1 MAEYETLRD
10 LLLLFGLGVIV
21 VMAFHRI
28 RVPPIVGF
36 LITGVLCGPYGFGL
50 IRNVDDVEALAE
62 VGVVLL
68 LFTVGIEFSVQ
79 QLVRLRTFLLS
90 GGGAQ
95 VGGTLVLV
103 ALLARALG
111 SPWPVAIFLGMVVAL
126 SSTAIVLRT
135 LTDRGEIDTPHGS
148 AAVAI
153 LIFQDLCIVPMVLL
167 TPFLG
172 ANGTTTSLSI
182 VLLKALAF
190 VIGAVVAARFA
201 VPWLLQQVVNT
212 RQREVFLLTVILLAL
227 GAAFASAAVGLS
239 LALGAFIAG
248 LIISESEYSHQ
259 ALGEILP
266 LREVFNS
273 LFFVSIGM
281 LFDIR
286 TIIERPVAVAVALLA
301 VLLIKTAVAGGVTLA
316 SGRPIRVAL
325 IVGISLAQIGEFS
338 FVLSK
343 VGLEAGLLDASLN
356 QLFLAVAVATMAI
369 TPLAMR
375 AAPGLATWVDRRVPA
390 RWRHDG
396 AETPTSSESLA
407 GLTDHVIIVGYG
419 LNGRNLARVLHRSG
433 IRFAVID
440 LNPETVKAERARGRT
455 IVYGD
460 ATHEEILRFVNVTHA
475 RVLVVA
481 ISDAITT
488 RNAVA
493 LARRLNPALHIVVRS
508 RYVKEMEPLLALGT
522 DEVVSEEFETS
533 IEIFSR
539 VLRRYLV
546 PRDVVERMIEN
557 IRQTGYEA
565 LRTAPQGGIPVGT
578 LGRFASG
585 LTVDVVQVEAGSE
598 VEGRPLA
605 VTGLRQR
612 TGVSVVGIQ
621 RATGERLANPSG
633 EDALDVGDVVLL
645 IGRPDQL
652 ASAAVMFRGPEASE
666 PLTPDAQRLSEEIR
680 AQ

>member
-1 MAEYETLRD
+1 MAEYGTLRD

-36 LITGVLCGPYGFGL
+36 LITGVVCGPYGFGL
-50 IRNVDDVEALAE
+50 IRNIDDVEALAE
-62 VGVVLL
+62 IGVVLL

-79 QLVRLRTFLLS
+79 QLVRMRTFLLS

-103 ALLARALG
+103 AVSARALG
-111 SPWPVAIFLGMVVAL
+111 SPWAVALFLGMVVAL

-135 LTDRGEIDTPHGS
+135 LADRGEIDTPHGG
-148 AAVAI
+148 ATVAI

-172 ANGTTTSLSI
+172 VSGSTTSLPI
-182 VLLKALAF
+182 VFIKALAF
-190 VIGAVVAARFA
+190 VVGAVVAARFV

-212 RQREVFLLTVILLAL
+212 RQREVFLLTVVLLAL

-286 TIIERPVAVAVALLA
+286 TIIERPAAVALAIAA
-301 VLLIKTAVAGGVTLA
+301 VLLIKSVVAGGVTLA
-316 SGRPIRVAL
+316 SGRPVRVAL

-343 VGLEAGLLDASLN
+343 VGMQAGLLDAGLN
-356 QLFLAVAVATMAI
+356 QLFLAVAVSTMAI
-369 TPLAMR
+369 TPLTMR
-375 AAPGLATWVDRRVPA
+375 AAPGLASWVDRRSSA
-390 RWRHDG
+390 RWRGRGDVPG
-396 AETPTSSESLA
+396 PDEPFQ
-407 GLTDHVIIVGYG
+407 GLTDHVVIVGYG

-433 IRFAVID
+433 IRFVVLD
-440 LNPETVKAERARGRT
+440 LNPETVKAERARGRI

-460 ATHEEILRFVNVTHA
+460 ATHEEILRHVNITRA

-493 LARRLNPALHIVVRS
+493 LARRLNSVLHIVVRS
-508 RYVKEMEPLLALGT
+508 RYVNEMEPLLALGT

-546 PRDVVERMIEN
+546 PRDVMERLIEN

-565 LRTAPQGGIPVGT
+565 LRTVPQGGIPTGT

-585 LTVDVVQVEAGSE
+585 LTVDVVQVEAGSA
-598 VEGRPLA
+598 VDGRPLA
-605 VTGLRQR
+605 ATGLRQQ
-612 TGVSVVGIQ
+612 TGVSVVGFQ

-633 EDALDVGDVVLL
+633 EDALEVGDVVLL

-652 ASAAVMFRGPEASE
+652 ISAAALFRGGEE
-666 PLTPDAQRLSEEIR
+666 TGPLTPEAQRLSEEIR